1 MLSIIQIMWT
11 VRMKEIA
18 RHYDRVKTID
28 GILTN
33 TKTCPEETLLQ
44 LGNIDGTVTVKSREI
59 GSKS

>member
-1 MLSIIQIMWT
+1 
-11 VRMKEIA
+11 MKEIA

-44 LGNIDGTVTVKSREI
+44 LGNIDGTVTVKSIEI